1 MLGNYD
7 NFLLIGDFNS
17 SVSESNLK
25 DFCEVYNLVNLIKD
39 PTCFKSTSNPSSI
52 DVMLTNRQNA
62 FKNSMTIETGLSDHH
77 KLIISVLTTYFKK
90 KGPIKINYRSYK
102 NFDETAFRND
112 LLHNL
117 QNCDRE
123 DMLYDEFKD
132 IFMQVLNDHA
142 PKKRKVVRG
151 NAQPFMNKVLS
162 KAFMQRSKLKNN
174 FNKNPTDINKS
185 MYKKQR
191 NFCVNLLR
199 KEKKKYYN
207 NLDLKIFQDNRK
219 FWQRIKPLFSNKQ
232 ITLQKSIII
241 VENDKIISSS
251 EKVAERLNNFFIEA
265 VENLEIESFAPNTDN
280 NIHSIDE
287 IIKNYE
293 RHPSILEI
301 KKNVNTENKFLF
313 TNTTANN
320 FKDEINKLDPRKAGI
335 ENDIPVKI
343 LITTSD
349 IVCTHLSQIYNS
361 TKNENIYPQ
370 SLKLADVTPIHKK
383 DALTSLK
390 NYRPVSLIPIV
401 SKLFERDMYS
411 QILAYIETFLSPYL
425 FGYRQGY
432 STEQCL
438 IVMLE
443 KWKKALDGKKYAGA
457 ILTDLSKAF
466 DCLNHDLLIS
476 KLDAY
481 GFHKTALTFIYNYL
495 KERKQRTKVN
505 GSYSSWQ
512 KLKFGVPQ
520 GSILGPLLFNIFIND
535 MFYFIKTTNIANY
548 ADDSTLYTV
557 EGNIDDLLNTLE
569 NETSLILD
577 WFRINEMKPNDD
589 KCHLIVTNKDRVSV
603 TLGNQTIKAADSVD
617 LLGIKIDSNLNFN
630 EHITNLCKMGNQKLH
645 ALARISKYLNEDKLK
660 ILMKTFIQS
669 QFNYCPLVWMCHNRT
684 LNNKI
689 NRLHER
695 ALRIV
700 YKNTNLTFQELLEK
714 DGSFTIHHKN
724 LQKLAIEMYKI
735 KKHLSP
741 LPMQELLTEKNNKY
755 DLRNKRS
762 WESYNVRTVSYGTE
776 TIRYRGPKIW
786 ELVPTEIKESA
797 SLGEFKTKIKKW
809 KPIGCTCRL
818 CKSYIYNLGYID

>member
-1 MLGNYD
+1 
-7 NFLLIGDFNS
+7 
-17 SVSESNLK
+17 
-25 DFCEVYNLVNLIKD
+25 
-39 PTCFKSTSNPSSI
+39 
-52 DVMLTNRQNA
+52 
-62 FKNSMTIETGLSDHH
+62 
-77 KLIISVLTTYFKK
+77 
-90 KGPIKINYRSYK
+90 
-102 NFDETAFRND
+102 
-112 LLHNL
+112 
-117 QNCDRE
+117 
-123 DMLYDEFKD
+123 MLYDEFKD
-132 IFMQVLNDHA
+132 IFMQVLNHHA

-251 EKVAERLNNFFIEA
+251 EKVTERLNNFFIEA

-280 NIHSIDE
+280 NIYSIDE

-301 KKNVNTENKFLF
+301 KKNANTENKFLF

-320 FKDEINKLDPRKAGI
+320 FKDEINKLDPRKASI

-361 TKNENIYPQ
+361 TKNENISPQ

-383 DALTSLK
+383 DALTLLK

-443 KWKKALDGKKYAGA
+443 KWKKHLM
-457 ILTDLSKAF
+457 
-466 DCLNHDLLIS
+466 
-476 KLDAY
+476 
-481 GFHKTALTFIYNYL
+481 
-495 KERKQRTKVN
+495 ERN
-505 GSYSSWQ
+505 
-512 KLKFGVPQ
+512 
-520 GSILGPLLFNIFIND
+520 
-535 MFYFIKTTNIANY
+535 
-548 ADDSTLYTV
+548 
-557 EGNIDDLLNTLE
+557 
-569 NETSLILD
+569 
-577 WFRINEMKPNDD
+577 
-589 KCHLIVTNKDRVSV
+589 
-603 TLGNQTIKAADSVD
+603 
-617 LLGIKIDSNLNFN
+617 
-630 EHITNLCKMGNQKLH
+630 
-645 ALARISKYLNEDKLK
+645 
-660 ILMKTFIQS
+660 
-669 QFNYCPLVWMCHNRT
+669 
-684 LNNKI
+684 
-689 NRLHER
+689 
-695 ALRIV
+695 
-700 YKNTNLTFQELLEK
+700 
-714 DGSFTIHHKN
+714 
-724 LQKLAIEMYKI
+724 
-735 KKHLSP
+735 
-741 LPMQELLTEKNNKY
+741 MQELY
-755 DLRNKRS
+755 
-762 WESYNVRTVSYGTE
+762 
-776 TIRYRGPKIW
+776 
-786 ELVPTEIKESA
+786 
-797 SLGEFKTKIKKW
+797 
-809 KPIGCTCRL
+809 
-818 CKSYIYNLGYID
+818 